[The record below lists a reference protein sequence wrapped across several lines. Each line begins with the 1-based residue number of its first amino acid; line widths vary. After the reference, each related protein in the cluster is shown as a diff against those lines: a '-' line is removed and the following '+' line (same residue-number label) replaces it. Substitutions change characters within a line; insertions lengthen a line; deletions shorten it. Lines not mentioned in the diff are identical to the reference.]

1 MGKKFVDRFSEKEKL
16 EKEYKRKGSSFVVLY
31 GRRRLGKTTLIKE
44 FIKDKNALFF
54 MASEELESQNIDK
67 LKELVADFCDN
78 NMIRNAKITNWE
90 DLFETFIKHDT
101 KEKKILVIDEF
112 QYLSKKNSA
121 FPSIFQRI
129 WDEYFENEN
138 VMLILCGSIINMM
151 ENQILNYGSPLY
163 GRRTA
168 QIKLK
173 QIKFKYYSEFFTGL
187 SDQELIELYSVTG
200 GVPKY
205 IELFDGNG
213 NIYDM
218 ISENILNRESFLYE
232 EPNFLLSKEVYEIG
246 TYFSIIKTIA
256 KGNHK
261 LSKIA
266 SNLSISQSSISGYL
280 KTLSDLDIIKREVPI
295 TEKNPEKSK
304 KGLYIIKDNYIEFWF
319 KFVYPY
325 MSYIE
330 MDKLKYVESK
340 IKQNIIDNHISYVYE
355 DIAQET
361 LLEYA
366 TTEEIGF
373 EILKIGK
380 WWNSDTEIDIV
391 AINDDTKDIIFG
403 ECKYTKNKVGVDV
416 FYNLIEKSKKVD
428 WNLKNR
434 RVKYVIFSKNG
445 FTDNLIDLSKE
456 NNNIMLFEVLTK
468 IS

>member
-1 MGKKFVDRFSEKEKL
+1 MKL
-16 EKEYKRKGSSFVVLY
+16 LS
-31 GRRRLGKTTLIKE
+31 
-44 FIKDKNALFF
+44 
-54 MASEELESQNIDK
+54 NIIQK
-67 LKELVADFCDN
+67 
-78 NMIRNAKITNWE
+78 
-90 DLFETFIKHDT
+90 
-101 KEKKILVIDEF
+101 KKILIIDEF
-112 QYLSKKNSA
+112 QYLSKKNPA

-129 WDEYFENEN
+129 WDEYFQEED
-138 VMLILCGSIINMM
+138 VMVILCGSIINMM

-173 QIKFKYYSEFFTGL
+173 QIKFKYYSEFFIGL

-205 IELFDGNG
+205 IELFDGDG

-266 SNLSISQSSISGYL
+266 SSLSISQSSISGYL

-295 TEKNPEKSK
+295 TEEYPEKSK
-304 KGLYIIKDNYIEFWF
+304 KGLYLIKDNYIEFWF
-319 KFVYPY
+319 KFVYSY
-325 MSYIE
+325 VSYIE

-340 IKQNIIDNHISYVYE
+340 IKQNIVDNHISYIYE
-355 DIAQET
+355 DIAKET

-366 TTEEIGF
+366 TTEGIGF

-403 ECKYTKNKVGVDV
+403 ECKYTNTKVGVELY
-416 FYNLIEKSKKVD
+416 YNLIGKSKKVN
-428 WNLKNR
+428 WNVENR
-434 RVKYVIFSKNG
+434 RVKYVIFSKSG
-445 FTDNLIDLSKE
+445 FADDLINLSKKTDNI
-456 NNNIMLFEVLTK
+456 ILFELLTK
-468 IS
+468 I

>member
-1 MGKKFVDRFSEKEKL
+1 MGKKFIDRFSEKEKL
-16 EKEYKRKGSSFVVLY
+16 DKEYKRKGSSFVVLY

-78 NMIRNAKITNWE
+78 NMLRNAKITNWE

-173 QIKFKYYSEFFTGL
+173 QIKFKYYSEFFIGL

-391 AINDDTKDIIFG
+391 AINDDTKDIVFG
-403 ECKYTKNKVGVDV
+403 ECKYTKSKVGVDV

-434 RVKYVIFSKNG
+434 RAKYVIFSKNG

-468 IS
+468 I

>member
-1 MGKKFVDRFSEKEKL
+1 MGKKFIDRFSEKEKL
-16 EKEYKRKGSSFVVLY
+16 EKEYKKKGSSFVVLY

-78 NMIRNAKITNWE
+78 NMLRNAKITNWE

-173 QIKFKYYSEFFTGL
+173 QIKFKYYSEFFIGL

-256 KGNHK
+256 QGNHK

-434 RVKYVIFSKNG
+434 RAKYVIFSKNG

-468 IS
+468 I